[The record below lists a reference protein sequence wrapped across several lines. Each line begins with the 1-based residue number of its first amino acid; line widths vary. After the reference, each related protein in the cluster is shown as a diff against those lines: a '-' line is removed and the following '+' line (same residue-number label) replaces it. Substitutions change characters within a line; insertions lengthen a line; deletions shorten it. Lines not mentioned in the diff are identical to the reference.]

1 MNFIARYEE
10 LGQSFDFRKITLR
23 RSLRIN
29 ALKIKE
35 DELKKRLLKNE
46 IKLEKIP
53 FVKNGYFYEA
63 KFSLGSTPEYLQGY
77 YYLQEAASQIPAEE
91 LDPLE
96 GDIVL
101 DMAASPGSKTTQLAQ
116 LMNNKGVIV
125 ALDTEKKRLQSL
137 QNNLERLSA
146 TNTIIIKK
154 DARHVLDLGVKFD
167 RILLDAPCS
176 GNFCVEPNY
185 FAIRTLND
193 LHQRSKLQKEL
204 LGAAIKVLKPGG
216 TIVYSTCSLEPEEDE
231 MVIEWALVNHA
242 DIELVE
248 LKTKI
253 GESGATNI
261 FGKELRADVSK
272 TRKFWP
278 HKTGTEG
285 FFIAKL
291 KKKQEIIMQ

>member
-193 LHQRSKLQKEL
+193 LHQRSKLKIDK
-204 LGAAIKVLKPGG
+204 IKILKSDK
-216 TIVYSTCSLEPEEDE
+216 IKNE
-231 MVIEWALVNHA
+231 MQECTFIPKTNH
-242 DIELVE
+242 
-248 LKTKI
+248 
-253 GESGATNI
+253 
-261 FGKELRADVSK
+261 SK
-272 TRKFWP
+272 N
-278 HKTGTEG
+278 
-285 FFIAKL
+285 
-291 KKKQEIIMQ
+291 

>member
-1 MNFIARYEE
+1 MNFTTRYEE

-23 RSLRIN
+23 KSLRVN
-29 ALKIKE
+29 TLKIKE
-35 DELKKRLLKNE
+35 EELKKRLLKNGV
-46 IKLEKIP
+46 KLEKIL
-53 FVKNGYFYEA
+53 FVKNGHFYEA

-91 LDPLE
+91 LGPAE
-96 GDIVL
+96 GEVVL

-125 ALDTEKKRLQSL
+125 ALDTDKKRLQSL
-137 QNNLERLSA
+137 QNNLERLSV
-146 TNTIIIKK
+146 TNTIVLKK
-154 DARHVLDLGVKFD
+154 DARHVADLGVKFD
-167 RILLDAPCS
+167 KILLDAPCS
-176 GNFCVEPNY
+176 GNFCIEPNY
-185 FAIRTLND
+185 FSVRTLND

-216 TIVYSTCSLEPEEDE
+216 VLIYSTCSLEPEEDE
-231 MVIEWALVNHA
+231 LVINWALSNSK

-248 LKTKI
+248 LKTKL
-253 GESGATNI
+253 GDPGATNI
-261 FGKELRADVSK
+261 FGEEINKDISK

-285 FFIAKL
+285 FFVAKL
-291 KKKQEIIMQ
+291 RKIE